1 MGQTQSRASI
11 PAGAGEVEKSTGG
24 ENAGHRAA
32 YSQKKQQEEDL
43 ELLKKPKGAEVSEWA
58 CDFLFSGTK
67 VTPHAA
73 FVKGRFTLRVKIS
86 CARFARAVFLPFAL
100 DKYTVLRWKV
110 FRKKKKCCSLVSVRF
125 VILLP
130 GFVRMVE
137 ELPRSVR
144 HVISFC
150 NSRWSVLWYTLRYR
164 FLFAFYMCKGQKP
177 PAKTPP
183 EACYNLFLICYL
195 SPVSRNKEQKPC
207 LWN

>member
-1 MGQTQSRASI
+1 MLASLVRYFY
-11 PAGAGEVEKSTGG
+11 PSPLTNTLCFAGRCLG
-24 ENAGHRAA
+24 
-32 YSQKKQQEEDL
+32 
-43 ELLKKPKGAEVSEWA
+43 
-58 CDFLFSGTK
+58 
-67 VTPHAA
+67 
-73 FVKGRFTLRVKIS
+73 
-86 CARFARAVFLPFAL
+86 
-100 DKYTVLRWKV
+100 
-110 FRKKKKCCSLVSVRF
+110 KKKKCCSLVSVRF

-183 EACYNLFLICYL
+183 EACYNLFLSVIYHLYL
-195 SPVSRNKEQKPC
+195 GIKNRSLVYGTDRTFQYVRVCHYNTSVIF
-207 LWN
+207 